1 MAVTHQKLKSR
12 EEDKPWN
19 EPALHFPEAQLPSP
33 PQPGGLG
40 LSASRTKQIH
50 TGVTVGLVSFRCF
63 KAWCPVWVAPTL
75 AFPRVDPFPWAFP
88 RPSDLHPLT
97 LWPGDPQEG
106 VPYPPSSLRWG
117 SSWNNWDKQDFSLL
131 LYPFPMPPIDHLV
144 KMDIFF
150 SWLYKISRLYLL
162 PALVTSLGNCSM
174 QYIIFNSY
182 MRCCHLTIP

>member
-63 KAWCPVWVAPTL
+63 KAWCPVWAAPTL
-75 AFPRVDPFPWAFP
+75 AFPRADPFPWAFP

-150 SWLYKISRLYLL
+150 L
-162 PALVTSLGNCSM
+162 
-174 QYIIFNSY
+174 II
-182 MRCCHLTIP
+182 